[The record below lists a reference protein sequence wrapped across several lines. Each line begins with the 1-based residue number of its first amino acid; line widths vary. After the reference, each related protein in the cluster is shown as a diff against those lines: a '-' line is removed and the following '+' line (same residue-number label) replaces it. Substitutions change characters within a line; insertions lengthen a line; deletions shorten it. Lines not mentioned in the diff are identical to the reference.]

1 ESYRVE
7 MPDTV
12 YSLHVQGGEE
22 YSSPRIRLR
31 YESLNRPA
39 QIRALEL
46 AGGSQ
51 QILKQTP
58 VEGPFSPDDYEVRRE
73 WAIAPDGT
81 RIPTSL
87 PGPPAAM
94 AAPCPL
100 SLSGYGASGASIDP
114 WFSPA
119 RLSLLDRGWVFAIA
133 HIRGGAD
140 MGEAWYQ
147 NGKREHKHNT

>member
-1 ESYRVE
+1 QGLPRLEVMPTAGESYRVE

-58 VEGPFSPDDYEVRRE
+58 VEGPFSPADYEVRRE
-73 WAIAPDGT
+73 WAIAPDAAG
-81 RIPTSL
+81 IPSRL
-87 PGPPAAM
+87 AARPAAT
-94 AAPCPL
+94 AAPTPL
-100 SLSGYGASGASIDP
+100 YLSGYGAYGASRDP
-114 WFSPA
+114 WFSHA

-133 HIRGGAD
+133 HIRGGA
-140 MGEAWYQ
+140 
-147 NGKREHKHNT
+147 

>member
-1 ESYRVE
+1 EVMPTAGESYRVE

-73 WAIAPDGT
+73 WAIALDGT
-81 RIPTSL
+81 RIPISL
-87 PGPPAAM
+87 VRRRAAS
-94 AAPCPL
+94 AAPPPLCPY
-100 SLSGYGASGASIDP
+100 GYGAYGARMDP
-114 WFSPA
+114 WFSQA

-140 MGEAWYQ
+140 MGEAWY
-147 NGKREHKHNT
+147 